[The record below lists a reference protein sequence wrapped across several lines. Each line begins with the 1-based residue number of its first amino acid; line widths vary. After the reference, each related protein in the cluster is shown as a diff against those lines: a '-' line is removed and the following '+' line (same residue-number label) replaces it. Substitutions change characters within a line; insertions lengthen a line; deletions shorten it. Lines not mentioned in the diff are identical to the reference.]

1 LITYNITTMVLFVVY
16 LLAGFLGADIGHFV
30 FNTELSK
37 GNPTTRILNSFMI
50 SLFLTLLYLFIIF

>member
-1 LITYNITTMVLFVVY
+1 MVLFVVY

-37 GNPTTRILNSFMI
+37 GNPTTRILNSFMV